1 MINVDRGVSVEYL
14 FMNSGTFAIFN
25 ILGALALF
33 IFGMKVM
40 SEGIQ
45 KAAGSQMRTIMRRMT
60 QNRFI
65 GLLSG
70 FLITTIIQSSSATTV
85 MTVSFVNAGLIS
97 LTESAGIMMG
107 ANIGTTITGWLV
119 ALDIGKFSFA
129 DYSLPLIALGLPLFF
144 LKRHRLSYWGEFLI
158 GFALLFL
165 GLDFLS
171 SSFPDL
177 NDYPRILSSLSAYSQ
192 YGFISSVLFLIVG
205 ALIAGLI
212 QSSSAAMALTI
223 VMLAKGWITLDIAAA
238 MILGENLGTTV
249 TAEIASLVGNVH
261 AKRSARIHSLFNL
274 TGITWMLLL
283 LPYVVPHLE
292 NWVQSNFE
300 QLLPRASADVITL
313 AAFHSLFNLTNA
325 LLLIG
330 FVPWLI
336 KLATKTV
343 PSRGESDQNYR
354 LAYINSL
361 LKTPELSIVEAQK
374 ELARYGSI
382 TSRMSGFTRQLL
394 FSTETEE
401 QKELMERI
409 AKYEEINDRVEE
421 ELGAYVE
428 KLSSEEISTRTSVH
442 IRTILGICSDLEQ
455 IGDNFFQ
462 MSKTIERK
470 VEEKIWFNQQQRDRL
485 REMFD
490 LVDEAFAILNRNLSL
505 PEYNQ
510 IDIAPAIF
518 TEKKINAQRDLM
530 RSEDQKYQSDPN
542 YNINSSLIYN
552 NLFSSLERTGDHIMN
567 ISEAIKGY

>member
-1 MINVDRGVSVEYL
+1 
-14 FMNSGTFAIFN
+14 MNSGTLAILN
-25 ILGALALF
+25 ILGSLALF

-45 KAAGSQMRTIMRRMT
+45 KVAGSQMRTIIRRMT
-60 QNRFI
+60 SNRFI

-70 FLITTIIQSSSATTV
+70 FIITTIIQSSSATTV

-97 LTESAGIMMG
+97 LAESAGIMMG

-144 LKRHRLSYWGEFLI
+144 LKKHRFSHWGEFLI

-171 SSFPDL
+171 ASFPDL
-177 NDYPRILSSLSAYSQ
+177 NEYPQLLSSLAAYSD
-192 YGFISSVLFLIVG
+192 YGFASSILFLFIG

-223 VMLAKGWITLDIAAA
+223 VILAKGWISLDVAAA

-274 TGITWMLLL
+274 IGIVWMVGL
-283 LPYVVPHLE
+283 LPYIIPGLE
-292 NWVQSNFE
+292 NWVQHNF
-300 QLLPRASADVITL
+300 QHLLPRASADVITL
-313 AAFHSLFNLTNA
+313 AAFHTLFNLANA
-325 LLLIG
+325 LLLLG

-336 KLATKTV
+336 QLAIKTV

-361 LKTPELSIVEAQK
+361 LKTPELSIIEAQQ
-374 ELARYGSI
+374 ELARYGEI

-394 FSTETEE
+394 FSTEATE
-401 QKELMERI
+401 QSELLARI

-421 ELGAYVE
+421 ELGAYVQ
-428 KLSSEEISTRTSVH
+428 KLSSEELSTRTSVH
-442 IRTILGICSDLEQ
+442 IRTILGICSELEQ
-455 IGDNFFQ
+455 IGDNFYS

-470 VEEKIWFNQQQRDRL
+470 LEEKIWFNQQQRDQL
-485 REMFD
+485 REMFVLID
-490 LVDEAFAILNRNLSL
+490 QAFTILNRNLAV
-505 PEYNQ
+505 PEYSQ
-510 IDIAPAIF
+510 IDIAPAISI
-518 TEKKINAQRDLM
+518 EKKINAQRDLM
-530 RSEDQKYQSDPN
+530 RREDQLYQSDPD
-542 YNINSSLIYN
+542 YNLNSSLIYS